1 MNRINRYEIMR
12 RLASTVIILVLFAA
26 CAEVMAARPFTI
38 KLATVAPKGS
48 VYHRVLQEMGEKWRA
63 AQGGNARF
71 IIYTD
76 GTQGS
81 EAETVRRLRIGQLQS
96 SMLTTVG
103 LMEIEPTV
111 VAMQFMP
118 LTYRNYEEL
127 DYVLANIRPQME
139 QGFQNK
145 GYRVLLW
152 GMGGWVQFFSDRQR
166 IMPDEFSDAKIFTWA
181 GTKDQENIMKS
192 MGYRPIVLE
201 MSDVLPAL
209 QTGMVDTIPAAPV
222 WALAGQFYRKTTHML
237 RLNWVPIVGA
247 TVLSNRTWDAMRPE
261 AREALIEAAAQA
273 EATLRSHRRRL
284 DEGAIEAMQ
293 QRGLTVHEPSPEVEQ
308 AWRALMAPVMAKIR
322 GTLVPAETFDTVQ
335 SLLTDYRAKAQ

>member
-1 MNRINRYEIMR
+1 MNRTYEYEIKR
-12 RLASTVIILVLFAA
+12 RWISFVMCLVLLFI
-26 CAEVMAARPFTI
+26 CADAMAARPFTI

-81 EAETVRRLRIGQLQS
+81 EAETVRRMRVGQLQS

-103 LMEIEPTV
+103 LMEIERTV

-118 LTYRNYEEL
+118 LTYRNFEEL

-139 QGFQNK
+139 ADFRKK

-152 GMGGWVQFFSDRQR
+152 GMGGWVQFFSDRPR
-166 IMPDEFSDAKIFTWA
+166 IMPEEFLDARIFTWA

-201 MSDVLPAL
+201 MSDVLPAM
-209 QTGMVDTIPAAPV
+209 QTGMIDTIPAAPV
-222 WALAGQFYRKTTHML
+222 WALAGQFYRKVPYML

-247 TVLSNRTWDAMRPE
+247 TVLSNGTWDAMRPE
-261 AREALIEAAAQA
+261 ARAALTEAAAEA
-273 EATLRSHRRRL
+273 EATLRAHRRRL
-284 DEGAIEAMQ
+284 DEGAVEAMQ
-293 QRGLTVHEPSPEVEQ
+293 KRGLTVHEPTAEVEQ
-308 AWRALMAPVMAKIR
+308 AWRRLMAPVMLKIR

-335 SLLTDYRAKAQ
+335 SLLADYRSKGQ